1 MNFKIKPCCI
11 KLRSNYNTYIEFL
24 VNICRNFVSGIL
36 VSLHCFDTSEAICM
50 TVFCLMTLRDIPGG
64 SEIKN
69 PPANAGYMGLILKLE
84 TSHGEGNGTQSSI
97 LV

>member
-1 MNFKIKPCCI
+1 
-11 KLRSNYNTYIEFL
+11 
-24 VNICRNFVSGIL
+24 
-36 VSLHCFDTSEAICM
+36 M